1 MKTDRVGAETGEIR
15 ARLAGVVESLRPE
28 VARPRAIAE
37 LEDMFRRGAVPDPPP
52 RGFLHGALIA
62 TTTWPALDGLSR
74 RIARRWMPWQGKS
87 FDPASSTGVNRFAPD
102 VRAPMRAL
110 WPSYRPVSGGEG
122 VVEAFP
128 FLNRVGPGALD
139 PDVEVLKIDYDF
151 DANPGFIIRRI
162 LDELVLIDDGLYLGK
177 VLFRWNGTLRRL
189 GFFSLETSRD

>member
-1 MKTDRVGAETGEIR
+1 MKTDRVGTETGEIR

-37 LEDMFRRGAVPDPPP
+37 LEDTFRRAAAPDPAPQ
-52 RGFLHGALIA
+52 GFLHGALIA
-62 TTTWPALDGLSR
+62 TTTWPAMDGLSR
-74 RIARRWMPWQGKS
+74 WIARRWMPWQGKS
-87 FDPASSTGVNRFAPD
+87 FDPASSTGVNRFTPD

-110 WPSYRPVSGGEG
+110 WPSYRPVRADEG

-162 LDELVLIDDGLYLGK
+162 LDELVQIDDGLYLGK